1 MSEDPQVAGQLQ
13 LFYTEDEVQAK
24 ITQVVNNLT
33 ETHTHDVQY
42 QLVRQRR
49 QLHEAVYEACKG
61 MLNEVDDESMISIYN
76 TIAEACGWDT
86 IDAFTKLYTVSVC
99 YKGTEVAIFTDIEA
113 DDEESAQD
121 KVLEDM
127 SIDNVSIAFDIS
139 YGNNSDSGEVE
150 VSSWDIDTD
159 EFTAEAT
166 EQD

>member
-86 IDAFTKLYTVSVC
+86 IDAFTKMYSVSVC
-99 YKGTEVAIFTDIEA
+99 YKDTEIAIFTDVEA
-113 DDEESAQD
+113 SSEDEAQD
-121 KVLEDM
+121 KVMDDM
-127 SIDNVSIAFDIS
+127 VINNVTISFDIS

-150 VSSWDIDTD
+150 LSSYDVDYD

-166 EQD
+166 EQN